1 MYILPTLQTG
11 LLIIPRCLHSTY
23 STDWS
28 TYCLPILP
36 RGLPISHR
44 INWSACYTRGLSI
57 ARSINWSTHF
67 LPIIPMGIPIIYYST
82 NCLAMNYNDN
92 LTK

>member
-1 MYILPTLQTG
+1 MYILPTVQTG
-11 LLIIPRCLHSTY
+11 LPIIPRCLHRTY

-28 TYCLPILP
+28 TYCVPI
-36 RGLPISHR
+36 LPISHS

-82 NCLAMNYNDN
+82 NCLAMNYNNN